1 MISKEK
7 LLNGYIK
14 NDIKTGGEL
23 FKKWKEACLYYEF
36 SYEWMTSGNIET
48 NLEYTE
54 GCYIDRFEDFNG
66 CGEIGAF
73 LAVNPDYEELTL
85 EDFEE
90 GSKEESSSENTK
102 YRYEVVDISPA
113 EIYSAMLNGETFY
126 VNEKEMYWN
135 GNAFWCDCERVRF
148 IEDTHEVCRK
158 VEVTWQD
165 EVLDYLKKPSN
176 EGFEDELPSKFR
188 VDYMDSSFHLVDSE
202 FLEMCRVAL
211 RATGELK

>member
-1 MISKEK
+1 MISKER
-7 LLNGYIK
+7 LLKGYIK
-14 NDIKTGGEL
+14 NDIKQGGEL
-23 FKKWKEACLYYEF
+23 FNKWREACLLYEF
-36 SYEWMTSGNIET
+36 GTKWMSHSVEET
-48 NLEYTE
+48 FKDVEA
-54 GCYIDRFEDFNG
+54 CYIDRFGDLNG
-66 CGEIGAF
+66 ANF
-73 LAVNPDYEELTL
+73 LAYFKMNAPDYVELTL
-85 EDFEE
+85 ADFEDNFNNV
-90 GSKEESSSENTK
+90 SMENTK
-102 YRYEVVDISPA
+102 CRYEKVDISPA

-126 VNEKEMYWN
+126 VNEQEMYWN

-188 VDYMDSSFHLVDSE
+188 VDYMGKSFHLVDSE
-202 FLEMCRVAL
+202 FLEMCRIAL